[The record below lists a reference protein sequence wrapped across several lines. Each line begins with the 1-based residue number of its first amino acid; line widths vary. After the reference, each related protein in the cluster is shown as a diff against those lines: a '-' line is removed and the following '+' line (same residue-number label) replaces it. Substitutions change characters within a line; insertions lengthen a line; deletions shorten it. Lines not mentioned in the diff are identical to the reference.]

1 MESIYVAGKL
11 IGVIVEKQ
19 KNILLIRKAFNTYL
33 GDEKI
38 IGLTGKAMYVD
49 EKILDEVEAIVVE
62 VKDISIEPV
71 NIDRRI
77 DFVREFVN
85 VQLNI
90 FIIH

>member
-85 VQLNI
+85 V
-90 FIIH
+90 